1 MRGGAFAGS
10 GSLLVLA
17 LLCGRAAGASLPEA
31 GSPVVLHY
39 RAEWRLMHA
48 GDVTL
53 RYRREPGTNPSWRAE
68 LELKT
73 RGFAAALY
81 KVDNRYT
88 VLFDNGFCASSYDYL
103 VHERSKRRE
112 IRVRY
117 QDPAGK
123 ASYVEY
129 DPVRDRVVETRKID
143 VPECVH
149 DELAALARLRIL
161 EVVPPASV
169 ELPVSNGKKAALAR
183 VEAQRKERIE
193 TPSGVYDAIRYEAF
207 LFKNVLYR
215 RNARLFVW
223 LTDDEHRL
231 PVQIRIQM
239 PFFIGTVTLQLAGQQ
254 EEETT

>member
-1 MRGGAFAGS
+1 MRGGVLAGS
-10 GSLLVLA
+10 RFLLMLA
-17 LLCGRAAGASLPEA
+17 LSGSGAAGASLPQA
-31 GSPVVLHY
+31 GPPLVLHY

-53 RYRREPGTNPSWRAE
+53 RFHHEPGTNPTWRAE

-88 VLFDNGFCASSYDYL
+88 VVFDSSFCAASYDYL
-103 VHERSKRRE
+103 VHERSKRRQ

-129 DPVRDRVVETRKID
+129 DLVRDKVVETRTVD

-149 DELAALARLRIL
+149 DELAALARLRTMD
-161 EVVPPASV
+161 VVPPASV

-183 VEAQRKERIE
+183 VEAQRRERIE

-239 PFFIGTVTLQLAGQQ
+239 PFFIGTVTLQLAGRQQ
-254 EEETT
+254 EETT